1 MGLEDFCP
9 TGPGQDFSRDCIQLS
24 YNILRG
30 VKSQVGNQEWRVHEN
45 WLISGQPNFVTS
57 IPEYQASA
65 FRLLTKLDFFRSFL
79 MNVCKVFNVDLLL
92 FVMKP
97 VELISKQFTVVEC
110 SVMSV
115 TKGAYFLL
123 FSLCRW
129 SMLDVNGTVSSKM
142 LSLFFTGSMMT
153 TSGLRFVKQSSDGMV
168 PPPVASQPGRSL

>member
-24 YNILRG
+24 YTIFRERLDHNGESGMVGPRIL
-30 VKSQVGNQEWRVHEN
+30 VLL
-45 WLISGQPNFVTS
+45 WLAKFFNFQ
-57 IPEYQASA
+57 YQAGE
-65 FRLLTKLDFFRSFL
+65 FRLFKKVDFFRSFL
-79 MNVCKVFNVDLLL
+79 MNKCKVDNVDLLL
-92 FVMKP
+92 FIMKP
-97 VELISKQFTVVEC
+97 VELISKLFTVVVC

-115 TKGAYFLL
+115 TKGTYFLL

-142 LSLFFTGSMMT
+142 LSLFFTGSIMT
-153 TSGLRFVKQSSDGMV
+153 TSGLRFVKQSSNGMV

>member
-1 MGLEDFCP
+1 
-9 TGPGQDFSRDCIQLS
+9 
-24 YNILRG
+24 
-30 VKSQVGNQEWRVHEN
+30 
-45 WLISGQPNFVTS
+45 
-57 IPEYQASA
+57 
-65 FRLLTKLDFFRSFL
+65 
-79 MNVCKVFNVDLLL
+79 MNKCKVDNVDLLL

-97 VELISKQFTVVEC
+97 VELISKQFTVVVS

-115 TKGAYFLL
+115 KKGAYFLL

-168 PPPVASQPGRSL
+168 PPPVASHPGSSL